1 MIGITRIFDTDG
13 NKIAVITQDGMPQ
26 IDCIELDTDI
36 FALVALSPIDDDIT
50 EVILSVYFDRQDAF
64 DDMAAIGEGYNSLPP
79 SFVSA
84 IDYLH
89 AAGKYDDTPSRVRS
103 YLRNNDISAVEY
115 LNELYAKE

>member
-1 MIGITRIFDTDG
+1 MIGTTKIFDTDG
-13 NKIAVITQDGMPQ
+13 NKVTVITQDGMPQ
-26 IDCIELDTDI
+26 IDCIELDTDV
-36 FALVALSPIDDDIT
+36 FALVALSPIDDDTT
-50 EVILSVYFDRQDAF
+50 EVILGVYFDKITALDVWALLDA
-64 DDMAAIGEGYNSLPP
+64 GYNSLPP
-79 SFVSA
+79 ETVSA